1 MTMEMFYTNIPFFS
15 IMLAMLSGIITI
27 PVRKGKAAWY
37 ISVVTEGIVL
47 ILSTMLLFHLADT
60 DHVITYMMGH
70 YPAPWGNEIRAGV
83 LEAMMAV
90 AFSAIMLF
98 SVMGGREDALT
109 DILPGKQNL
118 YFITYD
124 ELFGALLALVYTN
137 DLFTAYVFIEISM
150 LAASA
155 LIMAKDSGRSLIA
168 TLRYLIMMLLGSGLF
183 LLGIIILYAISG
195 HLLMPNI
202 GEAVQR
208 IVAENTYTRA
218 LLCVIGLICLG
229 LSVKSAVFPFHT
241 MLPGAHSVATT
252 TSSAVL
258 SGLVLK
264 GYIFLLIKCIVRV
277 FSVEVMV
284 DSNFTEVALILG
296 CVGTIYCSCMALRET
311 DMKRMIAYSSS
322 AQIGYIY
329 MGIGLAATGGLVA
342 ACMHIIVHALTKSLM
357 FICAGNLAAACGHQ
371 TDARKLR
378 GAAHINRPAA
388 IGFTL
393 AALSMIGIPL
403 FPGFASKLYIAFAA
417 YDNTLIFVIVLV
429 TLLASMVLNAL
440 YFVPAVIAIWSKSP
454 DAQENSGYKVSK
466 LMTVCVA
473 AAIVALFALGI
484 FFGPVAELIGRG
496 VACL

>member
-1 MTMEMFYTNIPFFS
+1 MPMFIKNIPFFS
-15 IMLAMLSGIITI
+15 IMLAMFAGILTI
-27 PVRKGKAAWY
+27 PVRRGKTAWY
-37 ISVVTEGIVL
+37 VAVCTETIVL
-47 ILSTMLLFHLADT
+47 GLSTALLVYLAQT
-60 DHVITYMMGH
+60 GEVITYMMGH
-70 YPAPWGNEIRAGV
+70 FPAPWGNEIRAGI
-83 LEAMMAV
+83 LEALMATV
-90 AFSAIMLF
+90 FSAIMLF
-98 SVMGGREDALT
+98 SVMGGRDDVLA
-109 DILPGKQNL
+109 DIIPAKHNL

-183 LLGIIILYAISG
+183 LLGVIILYSITG
-195 HLLMPNI
+195 QLLMPNI
-202 GEAVQR
+202 GSAIQNIIAANE
-208 IVAENTYTRA
+208 YTRP
-218 LLCVIGLICLG
+218 LLCVVGLVCLG

-264 GYIFLLIKCIVRV
+264 GYIFLLIKCICRV
-277 FSVEVMV
+277 FSVELMV
-284 DSNFTEVALILG
+284 SSNFTTVALILG
-296 CVGTIYCSCMALRET
+296 IVGTILCSCMALRET
-311 DMKRMIAYSSS
+311 DIKRMIAYSSS

-357 FICAGNLAAACGHQ
+357 FICAGNLASACGHQ
-371 TDARKLR
+371 TDTHKLR
-378 GAAHINRPAA
+378 GAARLNRPAA

-417 YDNTLIFVIVLV
+417 YKNTALFIVVLV
-429 TLLASMVLNAL
+429 TLLVSMVLNAL
-440 YFVPAVIAIWSKSP
+440 YFVPAVIAIWSKP
-454 DAQENSGYKVSK
+454 ADGVKNEGYRPSK
-466 LMTVCVA
+466 LMTACVA
-473 AAIVALFALGI
+473 AAVAALFALGI
-484 FFGPVAELIGRG
+484 FFGPVASLIERG
-496 VACL
+496 LACL

>member
-15 IMLAMLSGIITI
+15 IMLAMFAGIISI

-37 ISVVTEGIVL
+37 IAVCVETVVL
-47 ILSTMLLFHLADT
+47 AMSAALLLHLAET
-60 DHVITYMMGH
+60 KETITYMMGH
-70 YPAPWGNEIRAGV
+70 FPAPWGNEIRAGV
-83 LEAMMAV
+83 LEALMATV
-90 AFSAIMLF
+90 FSAIMLF
-98 SVMGGREDALT
+98 SVMGGRDDIMA

-183 LLGIIILYAISG
+183 LLGVILLYTVTG
-195 HLLMPNI
+195 HLLMPDI
-202 GEAVQR
+202 G
-208 IVAENTYTRA
+208 VALQELMETNTYA
-218 LLCVIGLICLG
+218 KPVLCLVGLICLG

-264 GYIFLLIKCIVRV
+264 GYIFLLIKCICRV
-277 FSVEVMV
+277 FSVELMV
-284 DSNFTEVALILG
+284 TSHFTDVALVLG
-296 CVGTIYCSCMALRET
+296 IAGTIICSLFALRES

-329 MGIGLAATGGLVA
+329 IGIGLAATGGLVA
-342 ACMHIIVHALTKSLM
+342 ACMHVIVHALTKSLM

-371 TDARKLR
+371 TDARNLR

-403 FPGFASKLYIAFAA
+403 FPGFASKLYIASSA
-417 YDNTLIFVIVLV
+417 YHSTPMFVVVLA
-429 TLLASMVLNAL
+429 TLLISMVLNAL
-440 YFVPAVIAIWSKSP
+440 YFVPAVIAIWSKP
-454 DAQENSGYKVSK
+454 ADATRNDGYKPSK
-466 LMTVCVA
+466 LMTVSVA
-473 AAIVALFALGI
+473 VAIIALMALGL
-484 FFGPVAELIGRG
+484 FFNPVAELIRRG
-496 VACL
+496 LASL

>member
-1 MTMEMFYTNIPFFS
+1 MDMFITNIPFFS
-15 IMLAMLSGIITI
+15 IMLAMISGIISI
-27 PVRKGKAAWY
+27 PVRRGKTAWY
-37 ISVVTEGIVL
+37 ISVITESVVLALSVT
-47 ILSTMLLFHLADT
+47 LLAHLART
-60 DHVITYMMGH
+60 GEVITYMMGH
-70 YPAPWGNEIRAGV
+70 YPAPWGNEIRAGI
-83 LEAMMAV
+83 LEALMATV
-90 AFSAIMLF
+90 FSAIMLF
-98 SVMGGREDALT
+98 SVMGGRDDSLQ
-109 DILPGKQNL
+109 DILPKKQNL

-137 DLFTAYVFIEISM
+137 DIFTAYVFIEISM

-183 LLGIIILYAISG
+183 LLGIIILYAITG
-195 HLLMPNI
+195 HLLMPDI
-202 GEAVQR
+202 GESIR
-208 IVAENTYTRA
+208 YIIRENTYTRA

-229 LSVKSAVFPFHT
+229 LSVKCAVFPFHT

-284 DSNFTEVALILG
+284 NSNFTDVALILG
-296 CVGTIYCSCMALRET
+296 SVGTIYCSLMALRET
-311 DMKRMIAYSSS
+311 DIKRMIAYSSS

-329 MGIGLAATGGLVA
+329 IGIGLAATGGLVA

-417 YDNTLIFVIVLV
+417 YDNTLIFVIVLA

-440 YFVPAVIAIWSKSP
+440 YFVPAIIAIWSKSP
-454 DAQENSGYKVSK
+454 DAQENAGYKVPK
-466 LMTVCVA
+466 LMTACVA
-473 AAIVALFALGI
+473 VAVAALFALGI
-484 FFGPVAELIGRG
+484 FFGPVAELIERG
-496 VACL
+496 LACL

>member
-1 MTMEMFYTNIPFFS
+1 MPMFIKNIPFFS
-15 IMLAMLSGIITI
+15 IMLAMFAGIITI
-27 PVRKGKAAWY
+27 PVRRGKAAWY
-37 ISVVTEGIVL
+37 IAVCTETIVL
-47 ILSTMLLFHLADT
+47 ALSMTLLVYLAQTGD
-60 DHVITYMMGH
+60 VITYMMGH
-70 YPAPWGNEIRAGV
+70 FPAPWGNEIRAGI
-83 LEAMMAV
+83 LEALMATV
-90 AFSAIMLF
+90 FSAVMLF
-98 SVMGGREDALT
+98 SVMGGRDDVLA
-109 DILPGKQNL
+109 DIIPEKHNL

-183 LLGIIILYAISG
+183 LLGVIILYSITG
-195 HLLMPNI
+195 HLLMPDMGNAIQNI
-202 GEAVQR
+202 IASNE
-208 IVAENTYTRA
+208 YTRP
-218 LLCVIGLICLG
+218 LLCVVGLVCLG

-264 GYIFLLIKCIVRV
+264 GYIFLLIKCICRI
-277 FSVEVMV
+277 FSVELMV
-284 DSNFTEVALILG
+284 SSHFTYVALILG
-296 CVGTIYCSCMALRET
+296 IVGTVYCSCMALRET

-329 MGIGLAATGGLVA
+329 MGIGLAETGGLVA

-357 FICAGNLAAACGHQ
+357 FICAGNLASACGHQ
-371 TDARKLR
+371 TDTRKLR
-378 GAAHINRPAA
+378 GAAYMNRPAA

-417 YDNTLIFVIVLV
+417 YENTALFIVVLI
-429 TLLASMVLNAL
+429 TLLISMVLNAM
-440 YFVPAVIAIWSKSP
+440 YFVPAVIAIWSKP
-454 DAQENSGYKVSK
+454 ADGAKREGYKPSK

-473 AAIVALFALGI
+473 ATVVALFALGI
-484 FFGPVAELIGRG
+484 FFGPVASLIERG
-496 VACL
+496 LACL

>member
-1 MTMEMFYTNIPFFS
+1 MPMFIKNIPFFS
-15 IMLAMLSGIITI
+15 IMLAMFAGILTI
-27 PVRKGKAAWY
+27 PVRRGKTAWY
-37 ISVVTEGIVL
+37 VAVCTETIVL
-47 ILSTMLLFHLADT
+47 GLSTALLVYLAQT
-60 DHVITYMMGH
+60 GEVITYMMGH
-70 YPAPWGNEIRAGV
+70 FPAPWGNEIRAGI
-83 LEAMMAV
+83 LEALMATV
-90 AFSAIMLF
+90 FSAIMLF
-98 SVMGGREDALT
+98 SVMGGRDDVLA
-109 DILPGKQNL
+109 DIIPAKHNL

-183 LLGIIILYAISG
+183 LLGVIILYSITG
-195 HLLMPNI
+195 QLLMPNI
-202 GEAVQR
+202 GSAIQNIIAANE
-208 IVAENTYTRA
+208 YTRP
-218 LLCVIGLICLG
+218 LLCVVGLVCLG

-264 GYIFLLIKCIVRV
+264 GYIFLLIKCICRV
-277 FSVEVMV
+277 FSVELMV
-284 DSNFTEVALILG
+284 SSNFTTVALILG
-296 CVGTIYCSCMALRET
+296 IVGTILCSCMALRET
-311 DMKRMIAYSSS
+311 DIKRMIAYSSS

-342 ACMHIIVHALTKSLM
+342 ACLHIIVHALTKSLM
-357 FICAGNLAAACGHQ
+357 FICAGNLASACGHQ
-371 TDARKLR
+371 TDTRKLR
-378 GAAHINRPAA
+378 GAARLNRPAA

-417 YDNTLIFVIVLV
+417 YGNTALFIVVLV
-429 TLLASMVLNAL
+429 TLLISMVLNAL
-440 YFVPAVIAIWSKSP
+440 YFVPAVIAIWSKP
-454 DAQENSGYKVSK
+454 ADGVKNEGYRPSK
-466 LMTVCVA
+466 LMTACVA
-473 AAIVALFALGI
+473 AAVAALFALGI
-484 FFGPVAELIGRG
+484 FFGPVASLIERG
-496 VACL
+496 LACL

>member
-1 MTMEMFYTNIPFFS
+1 MPMFIKNIPFFS
-15 IMLAMLSGIITI
+15 IMLAMFAGILTI
-27 PVRKGKAAWY
+27 PVRRGKTAWY
-37 ISVVTEGIVL
+37 VAVCTETIVL
-47 ILSTMLLFHLADT
+47 GLSTALLVYLAQT
-60 DHVITYMMGH
+60 GEVITYMMGH
-70 YPAPWGNEIRAGV
+70 FPAPWGNEIRAGI
-83 LEAMMAV
+83 LEALMATV
-90 AFSAIMLF
+90 FSAIMLF
-98 SVMGGREDALT
+98 SVMGGRDDVLA
-109 DILPGKQNL
+109 DIIPAKHNL

-183 LLGIIILYAISG
+183 LLGVIILYSITG
-195 HLLMPNI
+195 QLLMPNI
-202 GEAVQR
+202 GSAIQNIIAVN
-208 IVAENTYTRA
+208 EYTRP
-218 LLCVIGLICLG
+218 LLCVVGLMCLG

-264 GYIFLLIKCIVRV
+264 GYIFLLIKCICRV
-277 FSVEVMV
+277 FSVELMV
-284 DSNFTEVALILG
+284 SSNFTTVALILG
-296 CVGTIYCSCMALRET
+296 IFGTIFCSGMALRET
-311 DMKRMIAYSSS
+311 DIKRMIAYSSS

-342 ACMHIIVHALTKSLM
+342 ACLHIIVHALTKSLM
-357 FICAGNLAAACGHQ
+357 FICAGNLASACGHQ
-371 TDARKLR
+371 TDTRKLR
-378 GAAHINRPAA
+378 GAARLNRPAA

-417 YDNTLIFVIVLV
+417 YENTALFIVVLV
-429 TLLASMVLNAL
+429 TLLVSMVLNAL
-440 YFVPAVIAIWSKSP
+440 YFVPAVIAIWSKP
-454 DAQENSGYKVSK
+454 ADGVKNEGYRPSK
-466 LMTVCVA
+466 LMTACVA
-473 AAIVALFALGI
+473 AAVAALFALGI
-484 FFGPVAELIGRG
+484 FFGPVASLIERG
-496 VACL
+496 LACL